1 MKSLFGQSSVSLQ
14 LRLFVAVV
22 FSVALIIA
30 DKYTQ
35 GGVAVRTSLNTLV
48 SPLIYVANLPYELFS
63 LSAKNLNT
71 REQLQSENE
80 ALKKKQVLQNE
91 QIQQNQFLA
100 KENQK
105 LRALLGSSSRHP
117 NRKIIAQVLS
127 VHSNPY
133 SHQVV
138 INRGAADGLTQSQ
151 AVIDDMGLV
160 GQLTNIGST
169 TSRVLLI
176 TDTTHATPVRILRNG
191 VRTVVEGVGKINILK
206 LSHVPHSLDV
216 RIGDVLVTS
225 GLGGTFPEG
234 YPVAVVTEINRDEGQ
249 QFSQVFAQPI
259 AQLDRIRLLVIL
271 WLNQQESLGN
281 D

>member
-1 MKSLFGQSSVSLQ
+1 MISMFEKTVSLQ
-14 LRLFVAVV
+14 LRLFVAVLLSIV
-22 FSVALIIA
+22 LIFG

-35 GGVAVRTSLNTLV
+35 GGENIRTSLNTLV
-48 SPLIYVANLPYELFS
+48 SPLIYVANLPYEIFS
-63 LSAKNLNT
+63 LSAKNLHT
-71 REQLQSENE
+71 REQLLTENE
-80 ALKKKQVLQNE
+80 ALKKKQVLQSE
-91 QIQQNQFLA
+91 QIQQYDFLV

-105 LRALLGSSSRHP
+105 LRALLGSSVKHS

-138 INRGAADGLTQSQ
+138 INRGTTDGLSESQ

-160 GQLTNIGST
+160 GQLTKVGST

-176 TDTTHATPVRILRNG
+176 TDTTHATPVRILRND
-191 VRTVVEGVGKINILK
+191 VRTVVEGIGKINVLK

-234 YPVAVVTEINRDEGQ
+234 YPVAVITEITRDEGQ
-249 QFSQVFAQPI
+249 PFAQVFAEPI
-259 AQLDRIRLLVIL
+259 AQLDRIRLLVVL
-271 WLNQQESLGN
+271 WLNEQELMG
-281 D
+281 DD